1 MISMLNLL
9 LKMKQNQ
16 ANSQAG
22 GIEKRQNNF
31 CKVIEVNKSLNSL
44 NVNTIRQRNMAI
56 KVTY

>member
-1 MISMLNLL
+1 MLNFLM
-9 LKMKQNQ
+9 KMKQNQ

-44 NVNTIRQRNMAI
+44 NVNTIRQRNMAT